1 MLLSVIVHS
10 LLSCFFFFNRTAT
23 TEIYTYLHTL
33 SLHDALPIYA
43 RRAGRIRF
51 RAPHLA
57 VGAAARPERTAVAHV
72 AAHRNGRRSGLER
85 RLAQRPA
92 RHAAHGRPV
101 HRFCAR
107 HGSGRLPLCAA
118 RSEEH
123 TSELQSLMRISYAV
137 FCLKKKKHK
146 KQHETHHY

>member
-57 VGAAARPERTAVAHV
+57 VGAAARPERSAVAHV

-85 RLAQRPA
+85 RLAQRD
-92 RHAAHGRPV
+92 RK
-101 HRFCAR
+101 
-107 HGSGRLPLCAA
+107 STRLNSSTNAQLVCRLLLAKKNPQTY
-118 RSEEH
+118 S
-123 TSELQSLMRISYAV
+123 SISIYST
-137 FCLKKKKHK
+137 KNKRNTINT
-146 KQHETHHY
+146 QNITP